1 MEIGNL
7 YTIILTLVLVGMIL
21 GVGLLVL
28 DKFQSTTGL
37 STNAVTALNNTQNAI
52 AEIPNNWLIV
62 VVVVAVGAIVIGLLV
77 KSFAGGSR

>member
-1 MEIGNL
+1 MEIGDL

-37 STNAVTALNNTQNAI
+37 SDNAVSALNNTQNAI
-52 AEIPNNWLIV
+52 AEIPSNWLIV